1 MNRITTSQL
10 RAIENLLITQYDLH
24 FDGFRNES
32 VDHIA
37 CEIEESMNRG
47 MAYEEA
53 LKSSIGNWHFELKP
67 ILGEK
72 GIPTLVVKRLY
83 KKDGITYFFL
93 ILLFFVSWFGD
104 RYSLIESVLNPWF
117 SLVIILL
124 GFLLS
129 VGIQK
134 RFFKQKC
141 YEMMFY
147 MQGLKHLM
155 LVNIITLTLAMLN
168 LKAEFGTFFF
178 LSPYHIFI
186 LTLNVLVWNI
196 LFTSK
201 IIQKYKLSKTQ
212 VI

>member
-24 FDGFRNES
+24 FDEFRNEI

-37 CEIEESMNRG
+37 CEIEESINRG
-47 MAYEEA
+47 LAYEEA
-53 LKSSIGNWHFELKP
+53 FKSSIRNWHFELKP

-72 GIPTLVVKRLY
+72 GIPTLVVKQAY
-83 KKDGITYFFL
+83 KKEGITYFFL
-93 ILLFFVSWFGD
+93 ILLFFVSWFGAGS
-104 RYSLIESVLNPWF
+104 SLIASVPNPWF
-117 SLVIILL
+117 SLVVILL

-134 RFFKQKC
+134 RFFKQKS

-147 MQGLKHLM
+147 MHGLRSLM
-155 LVNIITLTLAMLN
+155 LGNIITLTLAMLN
-168 LKAEFGTFFF
+168 LKEEFGVFFF

-186 LTLNVLVWNI
+186 LTLNVLAWNI
-196 LFTSK
+196 FFTSK
-201 IIQKYKLSKTQ
+201 IIQMDKQAKKR